1 MKRKLLVLLTTLGI
15 LLALPSTALAHGAVP
30 QNNGILSW
38 APPGSGGNHTIG
50 VCLDSSFYGGGTWNL
65 NITAHA
71 RLREAMQTWH
81 AIYGVQ
87 ALVTAGSGGAYAC
100 PSTDRR
106 LIVYTKTTTQYPF
119 RDNGTDICKPAT
131 PGGSPTKMCET
142 HNNIAICLGEPWGN
156 FCQGNKGLYT
166 NDYYLWYVGTG
177 TPTPAG
183 SWDFETGLLHELGH
197 ALGLPHPSETCGQTY
212 LMCGNLFNS
221 NGDAPFYMRTVPT
234 HDSDNLKAAYNPALH
249 NH

>member
-1 MKRKLLVLLTTLGI
+1 MKRKLLVLITTLGI

-30 QNNGILSW
+30 QNNGIIPW

-65 NITAHA
+65 GDPAHA
-71 RLREAMQTWH
+71 RLYEATQTWH
-81 AIYGVQ
+81 NIYGVQ

-100 PSTDRR
+100 PGPDHR
-106 LIVYTKTTTQYPF
+106 LTVYTKTNTQYPF
-119 RDNGTDICKPAT
+119 RVGDICQPE
-131 PGGSPTKMCET
+131 GGSPTKMCKT
-142 HNNIAICLGEPWGN
+142 AHNSAICWGEPWGN
-156 FCQGNKGLYT
+156 LCQGNKALYT

-177 TPTPAG
+177 TPTAG

-197 ALGLPHPSETCGQTY
+197 ALGLPHPSDTCGQTY
-212 LMCGNLFNS
+212 LMCKNLFNS
-221 NGDAPFYMRTVPT
+221 NGDAPFYMRLVPT

>member
-1 MKRKLLVLLTTLGI
+1 MKRKFIVISLALAVMF
-15 LLALPSTALAHGAVP
+15 ALPSTALAHGAVP
-30 QNNGILSW
+30 QNNGIISW
-38 APPGSGGNHTIG
+38 APAGSGGNHTMG
-50 VCLDSSFYGGGTWNL
+50 VCLDPSFYGGGTWNL
-65 NITAHA
+65 SDNAHA
-71 RLREAMQTWH
+71 RLYEAMQTWH
-81 AIYGVQ
+81 NIYGVQ

-100 PSTDRR
+100 PSTNRR
-106 LIVYTKTTTQYPF
+106 LIVYTKTATQYPF
-119 RDNGTDICKPAT
+119 RNNGTDPCSLA
-131 PGGSPTKMCET
+131 KMCET
-142 HNNIAICLGEPWGN
+142 HNNSAICLGEPWGN
-156 FCQGNKGLYT
+156 YCQGNKGLYT

-177 TPTPAG
+177 TPIAG
-183 SWDFETGLLHELGH
+183 SWDFETGLLHEVGH